1 MDFFTAHIIPELQDN
16 NHSATPM
23 LKSTSLKFVST
34 FRNQF
39 SKQQLIA
46 LMHIIVLHLAS
57 PVVVVHTYA
66 AFTIERILT
75 TKDGNVP
82 RFGSVELRPFL
93 EMVFNSLFDIIGN
106 ISNNENEHVM
116 KCVMRILMVANEDVV
131 PATQVVLSRLT
142 DSLTRVAKNPRNPRY
157 NHWLFESIAV
167 LIRSVCKAEPKATT
181 AFEAL
186 LFPPFQIILQMD
198 VSEFTPYVFQI
209 FAQLL
214 EFSIQGSALSD
225 SYKGMFQGC
234 LSPVAWER
242 KGNIPALTRLLRAYV
257 QKSAVEI
264 VTMGSFMAL
273 LGVWQKLVSSKANE
287 QSSFELLSAIVR
299 HVPQE
304 SLQPV
309 MKQIFAILCTRL
321 QSGKTARFV
330 RLMTNFLALFVG
342 IFGAEAFFE
351 QLNTLQANM
360 SSMILM
366 QVWLPR
372 LKSDPPSRIDAK
384 THVIAL
390 TKLLCETQVLLRDQN
405 TRQAWGEIVALTV
418 FLLSSPTM
426 VTSPTD
432 DDPVET
438 EISSDAG
445 FSVLNNARKP
455 IEDPFSEIANPMVYF
470 AQSLS
475 FFSSSHPGQ
484 LQPFIQQSLSGDPK
498 LASGLESMLQG
509 AGVKLT

>member
-1 MDFFTAHIIPELQDN
+1 MEFFNSHIIPELQDG
-16 NHSATPM
+16 NHSVNPM

-34 FRNQF
+34 FRYQF

-46 LMHIIVLHLAS
+46 LMQVIVLHLAS

-75 TKDGNVP
+75 TKDGNSL
-82 RFGSVELRPFL
+82 RFGSIELRPFL
-93 EMVFNSLFDIIGN
+93 EIVFNSLFEIIGN
-106 ISNNENEHVM
+106 VIHNENEHVM
-116 KCVMRILMVANEDVV
+116 KCIMRILMVANEDVV
-131 PATQVVLSRLT
+131 PATQIVLSKLT

-167 LIRSVCKAEPKATT
+167 LIKSVCKTEPKATT

-214 EFSIQGSALSD
+214 EYSVQGAPLSD
-225 SYKGMFQGC
+225 SYKGMLQGC

-264 VTMGSFMAL
+264 VSMGSFMAL

-287 QSSFELLSAIVR
+287 QCSFELLSSVTRYI
-299 HVPQE
+299 PQD
-304 SLQPV
+304 SLKPV
-309 MKQIFAILCTRL
+309 LKQIFAILCTRL

-342 IFGAEAFFE
+342 IFGAGAFFE
-351 QLNTLQANM
+351 QLNTLQPNM
-360 SSMILM
+360 SLMILI

-384 THVIAL
+384 MHVIAL
-390 TKLLCETQVLLRDQN
+390 TKLTCETQTLLSDQN
-405 TRQAWGEIVALTV
+405 SLQAVGEIVALTV
-418 FLLSSPTM
+418 FLLSSPNM
-426 VTSPTD
+426 GNSLVD
-432 DDPVET
+432 EDVVET

-455 IEDPFSEIANPMVYF
+455 IEDPFADISNPMIYF
-470 AQSLS
+470 AQNLSL
-475 FFSSSHPGQ
+475 FSSSHPGQ
-484 LQPFIQQSLSGDPK
+484 LKPFIQQSLSGDPK
-498 LASGLESMLQG
+498 LAAGLENMLLS
-509 AGVKLT
+509 AGVTLA